1 MPLDDRLHGQTA
13 WADNMTRLA
22 NAPTVGD
29 YIRQSARRFDC
40 AGLSYGHGT
49 DNAIDEAAW
58 LVFATLDL
66 AHDEAARHY
75 QRLLSDAECTALDAL
90 VERRIVERVPVAYLL
105 REAWFAGLRFYVDER
120 VLIPR
125 SPIAEVIASHFAPW
139 IEAKRVR
146 RALDLGTGSG
156 CIAVALAMAFPDAVV
171 DAVDVS
177 ADALAVTTINVER
190 YALEKRVRL
199 LQSDFFTTLAGE
211 PSRPLYDL
219 IVSNPP
225 YVDATEISRLD
236 AEYRYEPSLGLVAG
250 RDGLDSVMT
259 ILHDAHAFLADH
271 GILVVEVGRSRHA
284 LEKRLPSIPFVWLEF
299 EHGGEGVFLL
309 TKKDL
314 AALR

>member
-1 MPLDDRLHGQTA
+1 MPRS
-13 WADNMTRLA
+13 A

-29 YIRQSARRFDC
+29 YIRQSARRFER

-58 LVFATLDL
+58 LVFATLEL
-66 AHDEAARHY
+66 AHDEAAHHY
-75 QRLLSDAECTALDAL
+75 QRLLSEAERTELDAL

-125 SPIAEVIASHFAPW
+125 SPIAEVIADQFAPW

-146 RALDLGTGSG
+146 RVLDLGTGSG
-156 CIAVALAMAFPDAVV
+156 CIAVALAMAFPDAMV

-177 ADALAVTTINVER
+177 ADALAVATINVER
-190 YALEKRVRL
+190 HALGKRVRL
-199 LQSDFFTTLAGE
+199 LQSDFFTALAGE
-211 PSRPLYDL
+211 PSPPVYDL

-225 YVDATEISRLD
+225 YVDATEVSRLD
-236 AEYRYEPSLGLVAG
+236 AEYRHEPSLGLVAG

-259 ILHDAHAFLADH
+259 ILHDAHPYLTDH
-271 GILVVEVGRSRHA
+271 GILVVEVGMSRHA
-284 LEKRLPSIPFVWLEF
+284 LEKRLPLVPFVWLEF

-309 TKKDL
+309 TRKDL
-314 AALR
+314 AAPR